1 MRVLFSNPP
10 WYTSEG
16 PDRTSLRGVRAG
28 SRWPH
33 QFEYRS
39 AGPVNG
45 YIPELIGGYIPYPVF
60 LGTASALA
68 KKHGH
73 DAEIRDSVASGET
86 YENFYAYVEQRAP
99 QVVVIETS
107 TPTLKHDIR
116 VVDEIR
122 RRVSGVTVI
131 FTGMHFELEEASFLE
146 RYPQVD
152 FTVYGEYEHST
163 VTVIDRL
170 EKGETDFAGI
180 EGLVYRA
187 NGAAVKADA
196 AESATGAAGSAGHSH
211 EDSPSIGEDGGCGSS
226 AAATQGGGVPL
237 KLMKL
242 EDVAPAPV
250 VRNDFKKLVPME
262 QLPWADRDGLAME
275 NYYDGVCGLER
286 PQLQLMATRGCPYGC
301 IFCGWPQMIYR
312 GPKYRVRT
320 AQDVVAE
327 IKANLEKVPYKSF
340 YIDDDTVNI
349 RKQYVLELAKAI
361 KEAGLNTIPWGTMGR
376 ADLMDD
382 EMLAALKDAGLF
394 SIKYGVETAD
404 QNLLNEIKKN
414 IKIDDVVDG
423 IERTKKFGIKVHL
436 TFTFGL
442 PSDTPDTIERTIQ
455 LACRLP
461 VDTVQFS
468 ITTPYPG
475 TEMYRLYKKNGWLLN
490 ENWEEYLG
498 SHRAVARTA
507 NFTAE
512 QLEDA
517 VKQAYS
523 RFWEEQALRRL
534 RTPEFEAK
542 LRAALPG
549 LTERPTRV
557 LVTQSARPGL
567 TRVVLQSLAALG
579 YEPHVL
585 THERFVPSF
594 QSDFEPQQMHTFSES
609 FNFDAKQMVARTAEL
624 AAANSFAAVVVP
636 YHNATGANYGE
647 VHAVGGAM
655 TSGPIVG
662 VTVNGDVIAVGS
674 GQARATLPAGTI
686 ATDSMAAGS
695 RAAHATAVA

>member
-45 YIPELIGGYIPYPVF
+45 HIPELIGGYIPFPVF
-60 LGTASALA
+60 LATAAALA
-68 KKHGH
+68 KRHGH
-73 DAEIRDSVASGET
+73 ETEMRDSVASGET
-86 YENFYAYVEQRAP
+86 YEHFYERISAFQP
-99 QVVVIETS
+99 QAVVIETS
-107 TPTLKHDIR
+107 TPTLKHDIG
-116 VVDEIR
+116 VVNEIR
-122 RRVSGVTVI
+122 RRVPGVTVI

-152 FTVYGEYEHST
+152 FTVYGEYENAT
-163 VTVIDRL
+163 VQVLDRL
-170 EKGETDFAGI
+170 EKGEADFNGI

-187 NGAAVKADA
+187 NGAAVKAAVEPVA
-196 AESATGAAGSAGHSH
+196 ADGAHDHGHDHAG
-211 EDSPSIGEDGGCGSS
+211 GGCGTE
-226 AAATQGGGVPL
+226 AAADSGAPKTLRLL
-237 KLMKL
+237 KKD
-242 EDVAPAPV
+242 EVAPAAV

-262 QLPWADRDGLAME
+262 QLPWAERDGLPME

-320 AQDVVAE
+320 VQDVVAE

-349 RKQYVLELAKAI
+349 RKQYILDLAKAI
-361 KEAGLNTIPWGTMGR
+361 KEAGLHTIPWGTMGR
-376 ADLMDD
+376 ADLMDE
-382 EMLAALKDAGLF
+382 EMLIALKDAGLF

-414 IKIDDVVDG
+414 IKIDDVIKGV
-423 IERTKKFGIKVHL
+423 ELTKKYGIKVHL

-442 PSDTPDTIERTIQ
+442 PSDTPETIERTIQ

-475 TEMYRLYKKNGWLLN
+475 TEMYRMYKKNGWLLN

-534 RTPEFEAK
+534 RTPEFEAR
-542 LRAALPG
+542 LSAALPPVDAS
-549 LTERPTRV
+549 TPARV

-567 TRVVLQSLAALG
+567 TRVVLTSLAALG

-585 THERFVPSF
+585 THERFLPSF
-594 QSDFEPQQMHTFSES
+594 QNDFRPEQIHPFNES
-609 FNFDAKQMVARTAEL
+609 FNFDAAAMAPSL
-624 AAANSFAAVVVP
+624 AALAESQDFSAVVVP
-636 YHNATGANYGE
+636 YHNATGANYE
-647 VHAVGGAM
+647 QVHAVAAAV
-655 TSGPIVG
+655 TAGPIVG
-662 VTVNGDVIAVGS
+662 VTVHGDVLRPGTGHA
-674 GQARATLPAGTI
+674 ARRPA
-686 ATDSMAAGS
+686 AY
-695 RAAHATAVA
+695 AVA

>member
-39 AGPVNG
+39 AGVVNG
-45 YIPELIGGYIPYPVF
+45 HIPELIGGYIPFPLF
-60 LGTASALA
+60 LATAAALA

-73 DAEIRDSVASGET
+73 EVEMRDSIASGET
-86 YENFYAYVEQRAP
+86 YEHYYAHIQRTAP
-99 QVVVIETS
+99 RAVVIETS
-107 TPTLKHDIR
+107 TPTLRHDLG
-116 VVDEIR
+116 VVDEVR
-122 RRVSGVTVI
+122 RRVPGVTVI

-146 RYPQVD
+146 RYPQID
-152 FTVYGEYEHST
+152 FTVYGEYEHS
-163 VTVIDRL
+163 VVAVLDVL
-170 EKGETDFAGI
+170 ERGERTFDGI

-187 NGAAVKADA
+187 DGSGMKAVDA
-196 AESATGAAGSAGHSH
+196 PA
-211 EDSPSIGEDGGCGSS
+211 
-226 AAATQGGGVPL
+226 AAATGIHHGTDGCSSDKATTDPGAGTPL
-237 KLMKL
+237 RLLRKD
-242 EDVAPAPV
+242 EAATQAPAAI

-262 QLPWADRDGLAME
+262 QLPWAERDGLPME
-275 NYYDGVCGLER
+275 NYYDGVCGLQR

-320 AQDVVAE
+320 VQDVVAE

-349 RKQYVLELAKAI
+349 RKQYILDLARAI
-361 KEAGLNTIPWGTMGR
+361 KEAGLHTIPWGTMGR

-414 IKIDDVVDG
+414 ISIDEVIDG
-423 IERTKKFGIKVHL
+423 IERTKKFGIRVHL

-442 PSDTPDTIERTIQ
+442 PSDTPETIERTIQ

-475 TEMYRLYKKNGWLLN
+475 TEMYRLYKKNGWLLS
-490 ENWEEYLG
+490 ENWEDYLG

-534 RTPEFEAK
+534 RTPEFEER
-542 LRAALPG
+542 LGLALPPVSS
-549 LTERPTRV
+549 EVARV

-567 TRVVLQSLAALG
+567 TRVVLHSLAALG
-579 YEPHVL
+579 FEPHVL
-585 THERFVPSF
+585 THERFQPSF
-594 QSDFEPQQMHTFSES
+594 QSEFEPRQIHAFNES
-609 FNFDAKQMVARTAEL
+609 FNFDGVLL
-624 AAANSFAAVVVP
+624 APAVERALSTGEFAAVVVP
-636 YHNATGANYGE
+636 YHNATGANYE
-647 VHAVGGAM
+647 QVHQVASRA
-655 TSGPIVG
+655 TRGPVVG
-662 VTVNGDVIAVGS
+662 VTVNGEV
-674 GQARATLPAGTI
+674 LPQGDGLVEAS
-686 ATDSMAAGS
+686 APAAY
-695 RAAHATAVA
+695 AVA

>member
-39 AGPVNG
+39 AGVVNG
-45 YIPELIGGYIPYPVF
+45 HIPELIGGYIPFPVF
-60 LGTASALA
+60 LATAAGLA
-68 KKHGH
+68 KEHGH
-73 DAEIRDSVASGET
+73 DVEMRDSVASGET
-86 YENFYAYVEQRAP
+86 YENYYEHVAGFAP
-99 QVVVIETS
+99 EVVVIETS
-107 TPTLKHDIR
+107 TPTLKHDIA
-116 VVDEIR
+116 VVNEIR
-122 RRVSGVTVI
+122 RRVSGVVVI
-131 FTGMHFELEEASFLE
+131 FSGMHFELEEASFLE

-152 FTVYGEYEHST
+152 FTVYGEYEFAT
-163 VTVIDRL
+163 VSVIDRL
-170 EKGETDFAGI
+170 SRGEYMFEGI
-180 EGLVYRA
+180 EGLIYRA
-187 NGAAVKADA
+187 NGSAVKAAVAPVATD
-196 AESATGAAGSAGHSH
+196 ESHDHA
-211 EDSPSIGEDGGCGSS
+211 P
-226 AAATQGGGVPL
+226 QGGGCSTTTKADPAAGIPL
-237 KLMKL
+237 KLL
-242 EDVAPAPV
+242 RPDDVAAQPAAV

-262 QLPWADRDGLAME
+262 KLPWALRDGLANE
-275 NYYDGVCGLER
+275 NYYDGVCGLQR

-301 IFCGWPQMIYR
+301 IFCGWPQMMYR

-320 AQDVVAE
+320 VQDVVTE
-327 IKANLEKVPYKSF
+327 IKSNLEKVPYKSF

-349 RKQYVLELAKAI
+349 RKQYVLDLAKAI
-361 KEAGLNTIPWGTMGR
+361 KDAGLHTIPWGTMGR
-376 ADLMDD
+376 ADLMDE
-382 EMLAALKDAGLF
+382 EMIIALKDAGLF

-414 IKIDDVVDG
+414 ISIDEVIAG
-423 IERTKKFGIKVHL
+423 IELTKKHGIKVHL

-442 PSDTPDTIERTIQ
+442 PSDTPETIERTIQ

-517 VKQAYS
+517 VKRAYS
-523 RFWEEQALRRL
+523 RFWEEQALRGL
-534 RTPEFEAK
+534 RTTEFETR
-542 LRAALPG
+542 LRAALPARTG
-549 LTERPTRV
+549 AATRI

-579 YEPHVL
+579 FEPHVL

-594 QSDFEPQQMHTFSES
+594 QSDFEAHQIHTFSES
-609 FNFDAKQMVARTAEL
+609 FDFDRTALRSRLQTL
-624 AAANSFAAVVVP
+624 ANETEFAAVVVP
-636 YHNATGANYGE
+636 YNNATGANYKQ
-647 VHAVGGAM
+647 VHAVAAAV
-655 TSGPIVG
+655 TAGPVVG
-662 VTVNGDVIAVGS
+662 VNVD
-674 GQARATLPAGTI
+674 GQVMNAG
-686 ATDSMAAGS
+686 AGELEP
-695 RAAHATAVA
+695 REAYAVA

>member
-16 PDRTSLRGVRAG
+16 PDKTSLRGVRAG

-39 AGPVNG
+39 AGVVDG
-45 YIPELIGGYIPYPVF
+45 RIPELIGGYIPFPVF
-60 LGTASALA
+60 LATAAGLA
-68 KKHGH
+68 KQHGH

-86 YENFYAYVEQRAP
+86 YETYYAHVETFAP
-99 QVVVIETS
+99 EVVVIETS
-107 TPTLKHDIR
+107 TPTLKHDIG

-122 RRVSGVTVI
+122 RRVPGVVVMLS
-131 FTGMHFELEEASFLE
+131 GMHFELEEASFLE
-146 RYPQVD
+146 KYPQVD
-152 FTVYGEYEHST
+152 FTVYGEYEVAT
-163 VTVIDRL
+163 VTVIDRIAR
-170 EKGETDFAGI
+170 GEGAFDGI
-180 EGLVYRA
+180 EGLVYRS
-187 NGAAVKADA
+187 NGSVVKAAAAPASEETDTHDHGLTGGGCSTSSESTDA
-196 AESATGAAGSAGHSH
+196 SAGKL
-211 EDSPSIGEDGGCGSS
+211 
-226 AAATQGGGVPL
+226 L
-237 KLMKL
+237 KLVRKDEL
-242 EDVAPAPV
+242 VPPASI

-262 QLPWADRDGLAME
+262 TLPWALRDGLPME

-320 AQDVVAE
+320 VQDVVSE
-327 IKANLEKVPYKSF
+327 IKSNLEKVPYKSF

-349 RKQYVLELAKAI
+349 RKQYILDLAKAV
-361 KEAGLNTIPWGTMGR
+361 KEAGLHTIPWGTMGR
-376 ADLMDD
+376 ADLMDE
-382 EMLAALKDAGLF
+382 EMILALKDAGLF

-414 IKIDDVVDG
+414 ISIDEVIEG
-423 IERTKKFGIKVHL
+423 IELTKKHGIKVHL

-442 PSDTPDTIERTIQ
+442 PSDTPETIERTIQ

-517 VKQAYS
+517 VKEAYS

-534 RTPEFEAK
+534 RTPEFEAR
-542 LRAALPG
+542 LRAAL
-549 LTERPTRV
+549 LTPTSEKARV

-567 TRVVLQSLAALG
+567 TRVVLQSLATLG

-585 THERFVPSF
+585 THERFKPSF
-594 QSDFEPQQMHTFSES
+594 QSIFEPYQIHTFSES
-609 FNFDAKQMVARTAEL
+609 YNFDSNALTDRMERLISE
-624 AAANSFAAVVVP
+624 SEFAAVVVP
-636 YHNATGANYGE
+636 YHNATGANYE
-647 VHAVGGAM
+647 QVHGVAAAA
-655 TSGPIVG
+655 TEGPIVG
-662 VTVNGDVIAVGS
+662 VTVHGDVKSVGV
-674 GQARATLPAGTI
+674 GHA
-686 ATDSMAAGS
+686 S
-695 RAAHATAVA
+695 RKPSYAVA

>member
-39 AGPVNG
+39 AGAVDG
-45 YIPELIGGYIPYPVF
+45 YIPELIGGYIPFPVF
-60 LGTASALA
+60 LATAAALA
-68 KKHGH
+68 KEHGH
-73 DAEIRDSVASGET
+73 ETEMRDSVASGET
-86 YENFYAYVEQRAP
+86 YETYYAHIQAFQP
-99 QVVVIETS
+99 DAVVIETS
-107 TPTLKHDIR
+107 TPTLRHDLR

-122 RRVSGVTVI
+122 QRVPGVVVL
-131 FTGMHFELEEASFLE
+131 FSGMHFELEEASFLE

-152 FTVYGEYEHST
+152 FTVYGEYEFST
-163 VTVIDRL
+163 VQVLDRL
-170 EKGETDFAGI
+170 QKGEADFTGI
-180 EGLVYRA
+180 EGLIYRS
-187 NGAAVKADA
+187 NGAAVKAA
-196 AESATGAAGSAGHSH
+196 VEPVAEEPAHDHAH
-211 EDSPSIGEDGGCGSS
+211 EGGGCGTTASADSS
-226 AAATQGGGVPL
+226 APKTLRLLKKDEAVAAST
-237 KLMKL
+237 
-242 EDVAPAPV
+242 AV

-262 QLPWADRDGLAME
+262 QLPWAEREGLPME

-301 IFCGWPQMIYR
+301 IFCGWPQMMYR

-320 AQDVVAE
+320 VQDVVAE

-349 RKQYVLELAKAI
+349 RKQYILDLAKAI
-361 KEAGLNTIPWGTMGR
+361 KEAGLDKIPWGTMGR
-376 ADLMDD
+376 ADLMDE
-382 EMLAALKDAGLF
+382 EMLLALKDAGLF

-414 IKIDDVVDG
+414 IKIDDVIKGV
-423 IERTKKFGIKVHL
+423 EMTKKLGIKVHL

-442 PSDTPDTIERTIQ
+442 PSDTPETIERTIQ

-490 ENWEEYLG
+490 ENWDEYLG

-534 RTPEFEAK
+534 RTPEFEGA
-542 LRAALPG
+542 LRSALPVASSAG
-549 LTERPTRV
+549 TTKV

-567 TRVVLQSLAALG
+567 TRVVLNSLAAIG

-594 QSDFEPQQMHTFSES
+594 QNDFRPDQIHTFGES
-609 FNFDAKQMVARTAEL
+609 YNFDAEAMAPTLSKLVDSTE
-624 AAANSFAAVVVP
+624 FAAVVVP
-636 YHNATGANYGE
+636 YHNATGANYE
-647 VHAVGGAM
+647 QVHAVAAA
-655 TSGPIVG
+655 TTAGPIVG
-662 VTVNGDVIAVGS
+662 VTVRGDVLHPGTGHA
-674 GQARATLPAGTI
+674 AKRPA
-686 ATDSMAAGS
+686 AY
-695 RAAHATAVA
+695 AVA

>member
-45 YIPELIGGYIPYPVF
+45 HIPELVGGYIPFPVF
-60 LGTASALA
+60 LATAAALA

-73 DAEIRDSVASGET
+73 ETEMRDSVASGET
-86 YENFYAYVEQRAP
+86 YEHYYDHVQAFAP

-107 TPTLKHDIR
+107 TPTLRHDIG
-116 VVDEIR
+116 VVEEIR
-122 RRVSGVTVI
+122 RRVPDVTVI
-131 FTGMHFELEEASFLE
+131 FSGMHFELEEASFLE

-152 FTVYGEYEHST
+152 FTVYGEYEFST
-163 VTVIDRL
+163 VQVIDRL
-170 EKGETDFAGI
+170 DRGEHDFAGI
-180 EGLVYRA
+180 EGLIYRA
-187 NGAAVKADA
+187 NGTAVKAAIDA
-196 AESATGAAGSAGHSH
+196 SVEESHAHASEG
-211 EDSPSIGEDGGCGSS
+211 GGCGSS
-226 AAATQGGGVPL
+226 SAEDQSAPKTLRLL
-237 KLMKL
+237 KK
-242 EDVAPAPV
+242 DDAVASAPV

-262 QLPWADRDGLAME
+262 QLPWAERDGLPME

-320 AQDVVAE
+320 VQDVVAE

-349 RKQYVLELAKAI
+349 RKQYILDLAKAI
-361 KEAGLNTIPWGTMGR
+361 KDAGLHTIPWGTMGR
-376 ADLMDD
+376 ADLMDE

-414 IKIDDVVDG
+414 IKIDDVIKGV
-423 IERTKKFGIKVHL
+423 EMTKKFGIKVHL

-442 PSDTPDTIERTIQ
+442 PSDTPETIERTIQ

-512 QLEDA
+512 QLEHA
-517 VKQAYS
+517 VKEAYS

-534 RTPEFEAK
+534 RTPEFEAR
-542 LRAALPG
+542 LSAALPSVTSG
-549 LTERPTRV
+549 RPTKV

-567 TRVVLQSLAALG
+567 TRVVLHSLASLG

-585 THERFVPSF
+585 THDRFVPSF
-594 QSDFEPQQMHTFSES
+594 QSDFTAEQIHPFSES
-609 FNFDAKQMVARTAEL
+609 FNFDVSAMAPTTGRLIEQHE
-624 AAANSFAAVVVP
+624 FAAVVVP
-636 YHNATGANYGE
+636 YHNATGANYDQ
-647 VHAVGGAM
+647 VHAVAAAV
-655 TSGPIVG
+655 TAGPIVG
-662 VTVNGDVIAVGS
+662 VTVNGDVLRPGS
-674 GQARATLPAGTI
+674 GHSTAR
-686 ATDSMAAGS
+686 
-695 RAAHATAVA
+695 RAAYAVA

>member
-10 WYTSEG
+10 WYSSEG
-16 PDRTSLRGVRAG
+16 PDKTSLRGVRAG

-39 AGPVNG
+39 AGSVDG
-45 YIPELIGGYIPYPVF
+45 RIPELVGGYIPFPVF
-60 LGTASALA
+60 LATAAGLA
-68 KKHGH
+68 KQHGH

-86 YENFYAYVEQRAP
+86 YENYYAHVEQSAP

-107 TPTLKHDIR
+107 TPTLKHDIG
-116 VVDEIR
+116 VVNEIR
-122 RRVSGVTVI
+122 RRVPGVVVM
-131 FTGMHFELEEASFLE
+131 FSGMHFELEEASFLE
-146 RYPQVD
+146 KYPQVD
-152 FTVYGEYEHST
+152 FTVYGEYEFAT

-170 EKGETDFAGI
+170 SRGEHVFEGI
-180 EGLVYRA
+180 EGLVYRS
-187 NGAAVKADA
+187 NGGVVKAALAPEAPEPEAPAHVHAGGGCSTTSESTDPDA
-196 AESATGAAGSAGHSH
+196 GKLLKLVRKEEVLAPP
-211 EDSPSIGEDGGCGSS
+211 PSI
-226 AAATQGGGVPL
+226 
-237 KLMKL
+237 
-242 EDVAPAPV
+242 

-262 QLPWADRDGLAME
+262 TLPWALRDGLPME

-301 IFCGWPQMIYR
+301 IFCGWPQMMYR

-320 AQDVVAE
+320 VQDVVAE
-327 IKANLEKVPYKSF
+327 IASNLEKVPYKSF

-349 RKQYVLELAKAI
+349 RKQYILDLAKAI
-361 KEAGLNTIPWGTMGR
+361 KDAGLHTIPWGTMGR
-376 ADLMDD
+376 ADLMDE
-382 EMLAALKDAGLF
+382 EMIIALKDAGLF

-414 IKIDDVVDG
+414 ISIDEVIEG
-423 IERTKKFGIKVHL
+423 IELTKKHGIKVHL

-442 PSDTPDTIERTIQ
+442 PSDTPETIERTIQ

-517 VKQAYS
+517 VKEAYS

-534 RTPEFEAK
+534 RTPEFEAR
-542 LRAALPG
+542 LRAALPVQ
-549 LTERPTRV
+549 TSVPMRV

-567 TRVVLQSLAALG
+567 TRVVMQSLASLG

-585 THERFVPSF
+585 THTRFEPSF
-594 QSDFEPQQMHTFSES
+594 QSVFEANQIHTFSES
-609 FNFDAKQMVARTAEL
+609 YNFDSTAMAERL
-624 AAANSFAAVVVP
+624 EQLVNDTEFAAVVVP
-636 YHNATGANYGE
+636 YHNATGANYGQ
-647 VHAVGGAM
+647 VHGVAAAA
-655 TSGPIVG
+655 TEGPIMG
-662 VTVNGDVIAVGS
+662 VTVRGDVLTVGV
-674 GQARATLPAGTI
+674 GQ
-686 ATDSMAAGS
+686 GS
-695 RAAHATAVA
+695 RTPACAVA

>member
-16 PDRTSLRGVRAG
+16 PEKTSLRGVRAG

-45 YIPELIGGYIPYPVF
+45 HIPELIGGYIPFPVF
-60 LGTASALA
+60 LATAAALA

-73 DAEIRDSVASGET
+73 ESEMRDSVASGET
-86 YENFYAYVEQRAP
+86 YEHYYAHVEALQP
-99 QVVVIETS
+99 QAVVIETS
-107 TPTLKHDIR
+107 TPTIRHDIG
-116 VVDEIR
+116 VVNEIR
-122 RRVSGVTVI
+122 KRVPNVTVI
-131 FTGMHFELEEASFLE
+131 FSGMHFELEEASFLE

-152 FTVYGEYEHST
+152 FTVYGEYEFAT
-163 VTVIDRL
+163 VTVLDRL
-170 EKGETDFAGI
+170 QKGETDFNGI
-180 EGLVYRA
+180 EGLVYRS
-187 NGAAVKADA
+187 NGAAVKAA
-196 AESATGAAGSAGHSH
+196 VEPVQAEASHDHDHDHAGGGCGTGAAEDTSAPKTLRLLKK
-211 EDSPSIGEDGGCGSS
+211 DDV
-226 AAATQGGGVPL
+226 AATT
-237 KLMKL
+237 
-242 EDVAPAPV
+242 V

-262 QLPWADRDGLAME
+262 TLPWAERDGLPME
-275 NYYDGVCGLER
+275 NYYDGVCGLQR

-320 AQDVVAE
+320 VQDVVAE

-349 RKQYVLELAKAI
+349 RKQYILDLAKAI
-361 KEAGLNTIPWGTMGR
+361 KEAGLHTIPWGTMGR
-376 ADLMDD
+376 ADLMDE
-382 EMLAALKDAGLF
+382 EMILALKDAGLF

-404 QNLLNEIKKN
+404 QELLNEIKKN
-414 IKIDDVVDG
+414 IKIDEVIKG
-423 IERTKKFGIKVHL
+423 IELTKKHGIKVHL

-442 PSDTPDTIERTIQ
+442 PSDTPETIERTIQ

-475 TEMYRLYKKNGWLLN
+475 TEMYRMYKKNGWLLN

-523 RFWEEQALRRL
+523 RFWEEQALRQL
-534 RTPEFEAK
+534 RTPAFEQR
-542 LRAALPG
+542 LRDALPAA
-549 LTERPTRV
+549 TAAKPKV

-567 TRVVLQSLAALG
+567 TRVVLHSLAGLG
-579 YEPHVL
+579 FEPHVL
-585 THERFVPSF
+585 THERFEPSF
-594 QSDFEPQQMHTFSES
+594 QSDFTPDQIHVFRDS
-609 FNFDAKQMVARTAEL
+609 FNFDAEAMAPTMTKLVDTNE
-624 AAANSFAAVVVP
+624 FVAVVVP
-636 YHNATGANYGE
+636 YHNATGANYDQ
-647 VHAVGGAM
+647 VHAVAAAA
-655 TSGPIVG
+655 TAGPIVG
-662 VTVNGDVIAVGS
+662 VTVHGDVLRPGTGHAS
-674 GQARATLPAGTI
+674 RRPATY
-686 ATDSMAAGS
+686 
-695 RAAHATAVA
+695 AVA

>member
-39 AGPVNG
+39 AGVVNG
-45 YIPELIGGYIPYPVF
+45 HIPELIGGYIPFPVF
-60 LGTASALA
+60 LATAAGLA
-68 KKHGH
+68 KEHGH
-73 DAEIRDSVASGET
+73 DVEMRDSVASGET
-86 YENFYAYVEQRAP
+86 YEHYYAHVETMAP
-99 QVVVIETS
+99 EVVVIETS
-107 TPTLKHDIR
+107 TPTLKHDIG
-116 VVDEIR
+116 VVNEIR
-122 RRVSGVTVI
+122 SRVPGVVVI

-152 FTVYGEYEHST
+152 FTVYGEYEFAT

-170 EKGETDFAGI
+170 SRGEYSFEGI
-180 EGLVYRA
+180 EGLIYRA
-187 NGAAVKADA
+187 NGTAVKAAVAPVAEEA
-196 AESATGAAGSAGHSH
+196 AHDHAPATGGCSTAKSDTSAG
-211 EDSPSIGEDGGCGSS
+211 I
-226 AAATQGGGVPL
+226 PL
-237 KLMKL
+237 KLL
-242 EDVAPAPV
+242 RPDDVAAQPAAV

-262 QLPWADRDGLAME
+262 KLPWALRDTLANE
-275 NYYDGVCGLER
+275 NYYDGVCGLQR

-320 AQDVVAE
+320 VQDVVAE
-327 IKANLEKVPYKSF
+327 IKSNLEKVPYKSF

-349 RKQYVLELAKAI
+349 RKQYVLDLAKAI
-361 KEAGLNTIPWGTMGR
+361 KEAGLHTIPWGTMGR
-376 ADLMDD
+376 ADLMDE
-382 EMLAALKDAGLF
+382 EMLIALKDAGLF

-414 IKIDDVVDG
+414 ISIDEVIAG
-423 IERTKKFGIKVHL
+423 IELTKKYGIKVHL

-442 PSDTPDTIERTIQ
+442 PSDTPETIERTIQ

-534 RTPEFEAK
+534 RTPEFEAA
-542 LRAALPG
+542 LRIALPPR
-549 LTERPTRV
+549 TDVPTRV

-567 TRVVLQSLAALG
+567 TRVVLRSLEAVG

-594 QSDFEPQQMHTFSES
+594 QSDFDARQIHTFSES
-609 FNFDAKQMVARTAEL
+609 FDFNGTALRGRLDVLARETE
-624 AAANSFAAVVVP
+624 FAAVVVP
-636 YHNATGANYGE
+636 YNNATGAGYGQ
-647 VHAVGGAM
+647 VHAIAAAL
-655 TSGPIVG
+655 TAGPVVG
-662 VTVNGDVIAVGS
+662 VNVDGVVT
-674 GQARATLPAGTI
+674 QAGAGVLEPRPAY
-686 ATDSMAAGS
+686 
-695 RAAHATAVA
+695 AVA